1 VVRQQS
7 ITNTVGPLAQRPT
20 TCEPGSQYTVLD
32 AVPGTNLHICYALNK
47 WKAIAYVAGDT
58 GALRINCDA
67 DPCTADIAPNVI
79 PSLNNQPNQWLNAND
94 FSKAILTAPVRVED
108 EDPAECNSQLPE
120 MYFNRIA
127 KLMMVCTEP
136 NKWTVLNATPAAQ
149 DKPPIKKAQVSD
161 VDYAGAQILIQTE
174 GIPADAKLAV
184 AYSPNPAELA
194 DGAITAQTPVR
205 GSNGREDWYDQS
217 INNAPANS
225 KVYIR
230 PFMSGGGA
238 VNSYWKCANG
248 AISQGELVGL
258 TCEPGIDWPYFLTTA
273 IPGPPDTSYPNGT
286 YPAVAMGAT
295 YIYPS
300 FGTLTEGVN
309 LFTVSKDCSDV
320 NEKLAAAAKATQDFQ
335 VLLPV
340 NVDCQS
346 IELPLKPGGVT
357 GVIRSSASDL
367 SLPAPGTRPQPRHQ
381 PHMARVV
388 GRLTAVNTHGW
399 RFFGIEFITREI
411 IPTGDTPSFTIVRSE
426 RNSGSAN
433 IWRLTLDRPHGL
445 LDSDKVMLSAV
456 ARLNNTCKPG
466 AAAIYT
472 IPSQTV
478 VTVDCAGAVV
488 PSTPD
493 TSSGRAIAGSMV
505 QRIQNAVPG
514 SASCEGGVLISLAT
528 GMVSGLDKDTV
539 IVINGSEGLTIN
551 GNWRVT
557 PVTPGS
563 FCLQNSTHI
572 TGLYVANS
580 AYYVVDTNVRTLVSL
595 EQNTSDIWIDR
606 CIIRGRGFPTRVLT
620 GVLLLGSQSGVLNS
634 RFENIE
640 GWQSVDPVTKDKKI
654 YTTSYFLT
662 TPIAVDFSYGKNQTI
677 QNNSITGHGIL
688 LFAQQGDG
696 KATNHV
702 ENVLIRGNTIY
713 SPFKYMAGHKD
724 NVLGLYYSHRH
735 ALELKRGKQITIED
749 NQFTGGWADNL
760 TAGWAAVM
768 TIRGAVEPGP
778 APEEQNTI
786 RDIIFRRNFMRDVA
800 AGINITNY
808 NDGGPLA
815 NQTKRIAIEDN
826 VISGIDWF
834 SYRSQPSAQAGPNKV
849 SSATGGGGMSLGVGN
864 SLTVRN
870 NLIYYPIGSGPRN
883 LLVFRGSH
891 TRILNNVS
899 SHNEFNGGGIYASPG
914 TDGIPAVSSGTLNA
928 TRWNNLTQVS
938 GTPDP
943 YSAFKG
949 NVLTPGTQNN
959 YNYNSLDPTCW
970 ESTSG
975 NCNVTQAEMDSKY
988 GTSSG
993 TFESPAKIATWNG
1006 TTPSARI
1013 SEVLWAKP
1021 DRGDFRIQRAA
1032 AISPI
1037 SSASRKATDG
1047 YGVGPRA
1054 NLIESY
1060 SLNSRNA
1067 RAIDITPNS
1076 ATIAYESR
1084 GKCYLEFDNKRLE
1097 GPSGSSPARRIDL
1110 TGLNPKTTYK
1120 WILSC
1125 PSEEFEGSF
1134 QTN

>member
-1 VVRQQS
+1 
-7 ITNTVGPLAQRPT
+7 
-20 TCEPGSQYTVLD
+20 
-32 AVPGTNLHICYALNK
+32 
-47 WKAIAYVAGDT
+47 
-58 GALRINCDA
+58 
-67 DPCTADIAPNVI
+67 
-79 PSLNNQPNQWLNAND
+79 
-94 FSKAILTAPVRVED
+94 
-108 EDPAECNSQLPE
+108 

-127 KLMMVCTEP
+127 KLMMVCTSA
-136 NKWTVLNATPAAQ
+136 NKWTVLNQTPAAQ
-149 DKPPIKKAQVSD
+149 DKPPIKKAQASD
-161 VDYAGAQILIQTE
+161 IDYAGAQILIQTE
-174 GIPADAKLAV
+174 GVPVDAKLAV
-184 AYSPNPAELA
+184 AYSTNPAELA

-225 KVYIR
+225 KIYIR
-230 PFMSGGGA
+230 PFMSGSGA
-238 VNSYWKCANG
+238 VNSYWRCKDG
-248 AISQGELVGL
+248 KITQGEIAGL
-258 TCEPGIDWPYFLTTA
+258 TCEPGVDWPYLRTA
-273 IPGPPDTSYPNGT
+273 PLPGPPDTSYPNGT
-286 YPAVAMGAT
+286 YPAVATGAT
-295 YIYPS
+295 YIYPT
-300 FGTLTEGVN
+300 FGALTEGVN
-309 LFTVSKDCSDV
+309 LFTVKPDCSDV
-320 NEKLAAAAKATQDFQ
+320 NEKLAAAARATQDFQ
-335 VLLPV
+335 VILPAS
-340 NVDCQS
+340 VDCQS
-346 IELPLKPGGVT
+346 ISLPEKSAGAT
-357 GVIRSSASDL
+357 GVVRSSAGDL
-367 SLPAPGTRPQPRHQ
+367 FLPAPGTRPQPRHT
-381 PHMARVV
+381 PHMARIV
-388 GRLTAVNTHGW
+388 GRLTAANTHGW
-399 RFFGIEFITREI
+399 RLFGIEFVTKEI
-411 IPTGDTPSFTIVRSE
+411 IPVGDTPSLAIKSSE

-445 LDSDKVMLSAV
+445 VDSDKVMLSNV
-456 ARLNNTCKPG
+456 AKLNNTCRPG

-472 IPSQTV
+472 VPSTTV
-478 VTVDCAGAVV
+478 LTVDCAGAVV

-493 TSSGRAIAGSMV
+493 TTPNRAIAGSMV
-505 QRIQNAVPG
+505 QRIQNATPG
-514 SASCEGGVLISLAT
+514 SASCGGGVLITLAT

-539 IVINGSEGLTIN
+539 IVVNGAQGVNVN
-551 GNWRVT
+551 GNWRVM

-563 FCLQNSTHI
+563 FCLQSSTHV

-580 AYYVVDTNVRTLVSL
+580 GYYVVDTNVRTLVSL
-595 EQNTSDIWIDR
+595 EQSTSDIWIDR

-620 GVLLLGSQSGVLNS
+620 GVLLLGSNSGVLNS
-634 RFENIE
+634 RFEGIE

-662 TPIAVDFSYGKNQTI
+662 TPIAADFSYGLNQTI
-677 QNNSITGHGIL
+677 SNNYIEGHGIM

-696 KATNHV
+696 KSANHV
-702 ENVLIRGNTIY
+702 ANVLISHNTIY
-713 SPFKYMAGHKD
+713 SPFRYMAGHKD
-724 NVLGLYYSHRH
+724 NVLGLYFSHRH

-749 NQFTGGWADNL
+749 NQFIGGWADNL
-760 TAGWAAVM
+760 TSGWATVM
-768 TIRGAVEPGP
+768 TIRGSVNGLSGP
-778 APEEQNTI
+778 EQQNVI
-786 RDIIFRRNFMRDVA
+786 QDIIFRRNFVRSVA
-800 AGINITNY
+800 AGLNVTNY
-808 NDGGPLA
+808 DDSNPLA
-815 NQTKRIAIEDN
+815 QRTKRIAIEDN
-826 VISGIDWF
+826 VWSGIDWF

-849 SSATGGGGMSLGVGN
+849 GSATGGGGMSLGVAH

-870 NLIYYPIGSGPRN
+870 NLVYYPVGSGPRN

-899 SHNEFNGGGIYASPG
+899 SHNEFNGGGIYTSPG
-914 TDGIPAVSSGTLNA
+914 TDGIPAVSSGILNA
-928 TRWNNLTQVS
+928 TRWNNLIQVS

-949 NVLTPGTQNN
+949 NILTPGTQNN
-959 YNYNSLDPTCW
+959 YNYNSLDPTCYT
-970 ESTSG
+970 STSG

-1054 NLIESY
+1054 NLIENY
-1060 SLNSRNA
+1060 SLSSRNV

-1110 TGLNPKTTYK
+1110 TGLTPKTTYK

-1125 PSEEFEGSF
+1125 PSEEFDGSF